1 MFASVH
7 FIHIFVQHKDKEIMS
22 LKGSNTKADYINWDT
37 ALNKSEALL
46 ANKKT
51 ETMGLYILVSI
62 CTGLRMSDVR
72 SLTWEQ
78 LRLEQL
84 TIKEQKTGKDRTIK
98 FNDKLRKAISKVDTG
113 KSGAIF
119 LSQKG
124 QIYTEQQINRKL
136 KTIFSSLTKYHNIS
150 SHSLRKTF
158 GRRVYE
164 QNNQSERA
172 LMDLSDMFNHSNMK
186 VTRIYLGIRQ
196 EELNDV
202 YMNL

>member
-1 MFASVH
+1 MSK
-7 FIHIFVQHKDKEIMS
+7 KD
-22 LKGSNTKADYINWDT
+22 SNTKADFINWDT

-46 ANKKT
+46 KDKKT
-51 ETMGLYILVSI
+51 ETIGLYILVSI
-62 CTGLRMSDVR
+62 FTGLRMSDVR

-78 LRLEQL
+78 LRMEQL
-84 TIKEQKTGKDRTIK
+84 TIKEQKTGKDRTLK
-98 FNDKLRKAISKVDTG
+98 FNDKLRKAIAKADTG
-113 KSGAIF
+113 KSGDVF
-119 LSQKG
+119 LSQKK
-124 QIYTEQQINRKL
+124 QVYTEQQINRKL
-136 KTIFSSLTKYHNIS
+136 KDIFTNLTKDHNIS

-164 QNNQSERA
+164 QHNQSENA
-172 LMDLSDMFNHSNMK
+172 LVTLSEMFNHTSLK